1 MALNAMLGVCRQG
14 RSYDLCTLQQI
25 AALCLALRHVKVAS
39 TPFAEL
45 STSTLTVMSIG
56 ANWLAGM

>member
-14 RSYDLCTLQQI
+14 RSHELCALPQS

-39 TPFAEL
+39 TPFSEL
-45 STSTLTVMSIG
+45 STSTLTAMSMG
-56 ANWLAGM
+56 ADWLAGM